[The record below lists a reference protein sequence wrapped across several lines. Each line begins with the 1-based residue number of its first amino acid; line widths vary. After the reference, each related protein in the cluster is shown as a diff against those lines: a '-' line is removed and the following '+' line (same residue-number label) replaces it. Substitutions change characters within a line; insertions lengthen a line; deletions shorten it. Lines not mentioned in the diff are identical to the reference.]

1 MTKRRSFLAGV
12 FLVESCSRDCSL
24 PVSQDKWVHMEIHH
38 PEYTAICACFV
49 YIYTHTYLN
58 NIYKQIPPYTWATS
72 VWTKSW
78 QCLIASS
85 RGDIHVYIHIHAPTF
100 PVFPAKDREPY
111 MPCAFEQQGTGI
123 SIMLG
128 LDRPERGKDIKQS
141 RLDCLG
147 RRKNL

>member
-1 MTKRRSFLAGV
+1 MTKRRPFLAGV

-24 PVSQDKWVHMEIHH
+24 PVSQDKWVHMEIPH
-38 PEYTAICACFV
+38 PEYTALRACFV

-58 NIYKQIPPYTWATS
+58 NICKQIPAYTWATS
-72 VWTKSW
+72 VWTKSC

-85 RGDIHVYIHIHAPTF
+85 RGDIHVYIHIHASTS
-100 PVFPAKDREPY
+100 PVFPAKEREPC
-111 MPCAFEQQGTGI
+111 MLCAFEQQGTGI

-128 LDRPERGKDIKQS
+128 LDRPERGTDIKQS
-141 RLDCLG
+141 CLDCLG